1 LPTDSVFSESAVLT
15 IDLLI
20 VLEMPQYSRDHL
32 AEAYTVH
39 YWPDPKDHARFL
51 ASPIAKT
58 IRAVQTNGSFGLK
71 RPYIEAMPAL
81 EIICAMGAG
90 FEGIDVAAARE
101 RGIVVTN
108 GAGANAI
115 SVADQAWA
123 LLLGTVR
130 RVPWC
135 DRGVREGRWS
145 EVRAMESSITGKKLG
160 IFGLGHVGMQMAKRG
175 ALGFDM
181 EVGYCSRKPRDG
193 VSYRYFDR
201 LRDLAA
207 WCDVLMIATPGGP
220 ETHHAVNSEVLHA
233 LGPDG
238 FLVNV
243 ARGSVVDSGAL
254 ADALRE
260 ERIAGAGLDVIEG
273 EPIVPEG
280 FIGLPRLVLSPHVGG
295 LSPEAMRA
303 MIHKVRANLDAHF
316 SGNPVLS
323 PIPA

>member
-1 LPTDSVFSESAVLT
+1 MT

-20 VLEMPQYSRDHL
+20 VLDMPQYSRDHL

-39 YWPDPKDHARFL
+39 YWPDPADHAAFL
-51 ASPIAKT
+51 QSPAAKT

-71 RPYIEAMPAL
+71 RWHIEALPAI
-81 EIICAMGAG
+81 EIICAIGAG
-90 FEGIDVAAARE
+90 FEGIDVEAARE
-101 RGIVVTN
+101 RGIIVTN
-108 GAGANAI
+108 GAGANAAT
-115 SVADQAWA
+115 VAEQAWA

-135 DRGVREGRWS
+135 DRGVREGRWN
-145 EVRAMESSITGKKLG
+145 EVRTMEASITGKKLG

-181 EVGYCSRKPRDG
+181 EVGYCSRKRRDD

-201 LRDLAA
+201 LQDLAA
-207 WCDVLMIATPGGP
+207 WCDVLMIAAPGGP
-220 ETHHAVNSEVLHA
+220 ETYHAVNREVLDA
-233 LGPDG
+233 LGRDG

-243 ARGSVVDSGAL
+243 ARGSLVDSTAL
-254 ADALRE
+254 IDALRD

-273 EPIVPEG
+273 EPVVPEG
-280 FIGLPRLVLSPHVGG
+280 FVGLARLVLSPHIGG
-295 LSPEAMRA
+295 FSPEAMRS

-316 SGNPVLS
+316 AGQPVLS